1 MREMDLTLSRLRSM
15 ASVLSLAV
23 IVLTATASSAG
34 QTGRGR
40 KGVKVGRQP
49 VKRYVVEGP
58 LSLNMSQCQGELEIP
73 AVGFKGGSLDIRG
86 NTVTLTT
93 ADGATRA
100 GTVIAYARSAYY
112 LDSNVSLSFVQTS
125 APVSSAEWRPPLT
138 ISLLISQSRT
148 RPKEVTVS
156 PVRGALTS
164 TAPARLRCAEMG
176 AAPKKIVK

>member
-1 MREMDLTLSRLRSM
+1 MREMGLTLSRLRSM

-40 KGVKVGRQP
+40 KGGKVGRQP

-58 LSLNMSQCQGELEIP
+58 LSLNLSQCQGELEIP

-86 NTVTLTT
+86 DTVTLTSV
-93 ADGATRA
+93 DGATRD
-100 GTVIAYARSAYY
+100 GSVITYARSAYY
-112 LDSNVSLSFVQTS
+112 LDSNVSLSFSQTN
-125 APVSSAEWRPPLT
+125 APVSSAEWKPPLT
-138 ISLLISQSRT
+138 ISLLLSQNRT
-148 RPKEVTVS
+148 RPREVIVS

-164 TAPARLRCAEMG
+164 TALARLRCAETS
-176 AAPKKIVK
+176 AAPK